1 MYESNSKFK
10 NPPSSREHDK
20 RILEMK
26 NLVEESKDKINPDRL
41 PKYIKDA
48 IKTYC
53 VDKRQDLHDII
64 RRNLTNTDP
73 KTSSMTP
80 KAVKEAKDL
89 YNLFVDRVN
98 ELFRV
103 IDECVDPLNFIAS
116 EYMGMTSENLKEDL
130 SWWHLTIF
138 QKEIWA
144 EHNISIILNHYKK
157 GIEGEDKRV
166 NEITENYQK
175 LADVQKWKEHKVE
188 EKTCCKYICSKCR
201 CKITAGG
208 KHCSPHKKGV
218 FESEQPPITL
228 NGQPLTEVTTEDLI
242 NFINNDKKNSN

>member
-1 MYESNSKFK
+1 
-10 NPPSSREHDK
+10 
-20 RILEMK
+20 MK

-130 SWWHLTIF
+130 S
-138 QKEIWA
+138 
-144 EHNISIILNHYKK
+144 
-157 GIEGEDKRV
+157 
-166 NEITENYQK
+166 
-175 LADVQKWKEHKVE
+175 
-188 EKTCCKYICSKCR
+188 
-201 CKITAGG
+201 
-208 KHCSPHKKGV
+208 
-218 FESEQPPITL
+218 
-228 NGQPLTEVTTEDLI
+228 
-242 NFINNDKKNSN
+242 